1 MPTSDR
7 IETHDQVVAR
17 RIVDRLVAVGL
28 LPPAYAQRTATR
40 LGEGTMKAEQWRFL
54 AEKALERDGQVGD
67 DG

>member
-54 AEKALERDGQVGD
+54 AEKALERHHMEGD

>member
-1 MPTSDR
+1 MTTFDR
-7 IETHDQVVAR
+7 IETHDEIVAR

-28 LPPAYAQRTATR
+28 LPPAYAERTATR

-54 AEKALERDGQVGD
+54 GEKALEWDGQVGD